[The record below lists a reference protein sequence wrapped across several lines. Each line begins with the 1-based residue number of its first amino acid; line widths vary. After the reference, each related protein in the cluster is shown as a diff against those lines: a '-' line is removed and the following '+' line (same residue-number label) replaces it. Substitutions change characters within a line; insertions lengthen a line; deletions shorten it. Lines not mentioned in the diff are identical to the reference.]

1 MSTAKRQNIAGSK
14 KFFRCPHSFR
24 IFGTIQILQRF
35 PIQQIRNWS
44 STFFGSTV
52 FWLSSSLYFH
62 QVTHIYMYLGFV
74 LLWVECK
81 SFGKCRPRW
90 RPPEAADAHTGDLT
104 HSSSISNT
112 KINVLENKP
121 TLTTR
126 GTGIKKV
133 WKSPRAYQ
141 FDRPE
146 NLFIYSFDFQLRK
159 KKDFIPVPLTTAF
172 YLQHCNNAMFF
183 QFLSRQSLT

>member
-1 MSTAKRQNIAGSK
+1 MVKGS
-14 KFFRCPHSFR
+14 PHSFR

-35 PIQQIRNWS
+35 PILQIRNWS

-126 GTGIKKV
+126 GTGIKQEQTQCPRTDLSKRFLPKPMTTTG
-133 WKSPRAYQ
+133 WKG
-141 FDRPE
+141 
-146 NLFIYSFDFQLRK
+146 
-159 KKDFIPVPLTTAF
+159 T
-172 YLQHCNNAMFF
+172 H
-183 QFLSRQSLT
+183 

>member
-1 MSTAKRQNIAGSK
+1 MLYQFLVCGIEKVLNDTKLLLNGHGGLHTH
-14 KFFRCPHSFR
+14 F
-24 IFGTIQILQRF
+24 QILQRF

-126 GTGIKKV
+126 GTGIKK
-133 WKSPRAYQ
+133 WGKSPRAYQ
-141 FDRPE
+141 FDKPE
-146 NLFIYSFDFQLRK
+146 NLFI
-159 KKDFIPVPLTTAF
+159 
-172 YLQHCNNAMFF
+172 
-183 QFLSRQSLT
+183 